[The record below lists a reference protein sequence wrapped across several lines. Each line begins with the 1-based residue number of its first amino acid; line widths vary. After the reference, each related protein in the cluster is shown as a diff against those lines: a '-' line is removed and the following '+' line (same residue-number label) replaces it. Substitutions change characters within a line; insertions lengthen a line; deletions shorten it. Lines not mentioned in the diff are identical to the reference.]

1 VSDPAGDVRLGGGR
15 DERDLGLWPLP
26 PMSDDNR
33 DRRAGGGAMWLIGL
47 SLVLAALVAV
57 LLGLRFWFN
66 RMQDVRTPRDDDAE
80 QRNRAVTSSTI
91 YTSGSG
97 RF

>member
-1 VSDPAGDVRLGGGR
+1 
-15 DERDLGLWPLP
+15 
-26 PMSDDNR
+26 
-33 DRRAGGGAMWLIGL
+33 MWLIGL

-57 LLGLRFWFN
+57 LLGVRIWFN
-66 RMQDVRTPRDDDAE
+66 RMQDIRTPRDGEAE

-91 YTSGSG
+91 FTSGSG